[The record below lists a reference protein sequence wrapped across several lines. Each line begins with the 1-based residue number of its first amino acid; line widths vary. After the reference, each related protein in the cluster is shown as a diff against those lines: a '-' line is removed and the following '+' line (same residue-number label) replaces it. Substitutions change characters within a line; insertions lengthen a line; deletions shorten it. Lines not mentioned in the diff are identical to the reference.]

1 MRKNSP
7 KVGFL
12 AVFWTMMLAVPLTA
26 LALSLVAYT
35 TDHYIEI
42 ANAMVNFGRSISVGG
57 RGFATEFSARWPE
70 VAGMIIGQLVIMII
84 LLLVRRENQ
93 AQSKSK

>member
-1 MRKNSP
+1 
-7 KVGFL
+7 L
-12 AVFWTMMLAVPLTA
+12 IIAVPLTA

-42 ANAMVNFGRSISVGG
+42 ANALVNFGRSISVGG
-57 RGFATEFSARWPE
+57 RGFVTELSARWPE

-84 LLLVRRENQ
+84 LLLVHRENQ
-93 AQSKSK
+93 AQANNK